1 MTDEGGRTVRPRAD
15 YTYREND
22 MGLTIIPPEESNR
35 RRQEELERA
44 ARQPVTYSKYKIQ
57 LRLQELGLW
66 NTFWSAM
73 KEMGKDVSW
82 LNSLDIGSDNPELQ
96 EALPVIK
103 AAFPDLDVDAELA
116 KCVADRS

>member
-1 MTDEGGRTVRPRAD
+1 
-15 YTYREND
+15 

-44 ARQPVTYSKYKIQ
+44 ARQPVTYSKYKIH
-57 LRLQELGLW
+57 LRLLVLGLW

-73 KEMGKDVSW
+73 MEMCKVVSW
-82 LNSLDIGSDNPELQ
+82 LNIFDIGSDNPELQ